1 MYEKLFSEGHIGKLT
16 FKNRLVMSPMG
27 IGLAELDGTPSE
39 DMIAFYKARAAGGAG
54 LVIPEITRVN
64 DDHGVGLMR
73 QLTVTKDENI
83 APLSKLADAI
93 HSENSKIFIQLHHPG
108 REGVSALIGGQ
119 DVVSASAI
127 PCKVSKQ
134 DTRALTTDEV
144 KELIQQFIDGAVRV
158 QKAGCDGVELH
169 CAHGYLLQQFLSPYT
184 NKREDEYG
192 GSFENRMRMVSEIIA
207 GIRKACGADFP
218 IGIRLSVEEF
228 LDKTGVTEEY
238 IHIQDGVK
246 IAMYF
251 EAQGIDYIDVSCG
264 LYETGMTCVEPISFP
279 QGWRR
284 DLIKAVKDH
293 VHIPVIG
300 VSVIRDPIVGEK
312 FLEDGVEDF
321 VSMGRSWLADPNW
334 GVKAQSGHEKEIC
347 KCINCLRCFET
358 LESWSIAGIP
368 PECAVNPR
376 CARERKL
383 GIPAHVSGKKHA
395 IVVGGGPAGMEAA
408 KTLAERGVKVTL
420 FDDKKE
426 LGGTVN
432 YAKLPPLKERM
443 QWIADYYETYF
454 EKLGVE
460 VRLGESVTA
469 EDVAAMKPDAVIV
482 AVGSSPVVPD
492 SIPGIHGAN
501 VCRDLDALAGK
512 VELKGKTV
520 ALIGAGLTGLETAEY
535 IASQG
540 ASKVY
545 IADMLKRAAPKAN
558 KTNVGDVCGRL
569 NKYGVEFIFKHALKE
584 VKPDGVVLESVD
596 DKTEKFVAADQIVLS
611 LGNRPNDAL
620 FNELKAKGLNV
631 QLVGSAKKD
640 GTIAPATGGGY
651 RAACKLFTEKKK
663 TPSFLLGMDSL
674 SKFCQK
680 SVMADQQGVY
690 MAYLTD
696 PVAVAKVLP
705 APLKPYMMPIV
716 TLSVC
721 RVGNPSFADSYYE
734 TILGVYCTYN
744 GMPGLYPV
752 SILLDGTG
760 AEMATQCGR
769 DIGSMPKK
777 LGSQIFISR
786 DGDKVHATVARRG
799 AQLVDAQLE
808 LGKYNNAMTDM
819 VFQFPAAGT
828 KGYGTGYYAHFDMMP
843 DEDGSLQFL
852 NGALLENEI
861 EYDYKA
867 WDPAHVTLKLGSSMD
882 DPWDA
887 LPVVSVIGGAW
898 CENDLTVHKLQ
909 LDEKVEAQNFLPFCL
924 TARYDRTMFMEN
936 GTL

>member
-1 MYEKLFSEGHIGKLT
+1 MYEKLFSKGHIGKVTLR
-16 FKNRLVMSPMG
+16 NRLVMSPMG
-27 IGLAELDGTPSE
+27 IGLAELDGTPSN
-39 DMIAFYKARAAGGAG
+39 DMIAFYEARAAGGAG
-54 LVIPEITRVN
+54 LIIPEITRVN
-64 DDHGVGLMR
+64 DDHGAGMLR
-73 QLTVTKDENI
+73 QLSVTKDENI
-83 APLSKLADAI
+83 VPLSKLADAI
-93 HSENSKIFIQLHHPG
+93 HSHGSKIFIQLHHPG

-119 DVVSASAI
+119 AVVSASAI

-134 DTRALTTDEV
+134 ETRALSTEEV
-144 KELIQQFIDGAVRV
+144 KHLIGQFIAGAVRV
-158 QKAGCDGVELH
+158 QKAGCNGVELH

-184 NKREDEYG
+184 NKRSDEYG
-192 GSFENRMRMVSEIIA
+192 GSFENRMRMVAEILD
-207 GIRKACGADFP
+207 GIRKACGPDFP

-228 LDKTGVTEEY
+228 LDKTGVTEDY

-251 EAQGIDYIDVSCG
+251 EARGIDFIDVSCG

-300 VSVIRDPIVGEK
+300 VSVIRDPAVGEK
-312 FLEDGVEDF
+312 FLADGIEDF
-321 VSMGRSWLADPNW
+321 VSMGRSWLADPDW
-334 GVKAQSGHEKEIC
+334 GVKAHTGREKEIC
-347 KCINCLRCFET
+347 KCISCMRCFET
-358 LESWSIAGIP
+358 LEQWSSAGIP

-376 CARERKL
+376 CARERKF
-383 GIPAHVSGKKHA
+383 GIPAHVSEEKHA
-395 IVVGGGPAGMEAA
+395 VVIGGGPAGMEAA

-443 QWIADYYETYF
+443 QWVADYYAAYF
-454 EKLGVE
+454 DKLGVE
-460 VRLGESVTA
+460 VKLGEAVTA
-469 EDVAAMKPDAVIV
+469 DRVAAMKPDAVIV
-482 AVGSSPVVPD
+482 AVGSTPIVPE

-501 VCRDLDALAGK
+501 VCRDLDALSGK
-512 VELKGKTV
+512 VALKGKTV
-520 ALIGAGLTGLETAEY
+520 AVIGAGLTGLETAEY
-535 IASQG
+535 IAAQG
-540 ASKVY
+540 GKVL
-545 IADMLKRAAPKAN
+545 IADMLDRAAPKAN
-558 KTNVGDVCGRL
+558 PTNVGDVCGRL
-569 NKYGVEFIFKHALKE
+569 KQAGVEFLFKHALRE
-584 VKPDGVVLESVD
+584 VKADGAVLEHVD
-596 DKTEKFVAADQIVLS
+596 DKSEKFVPADQIVLS
-611 LGNRPNDAL
+611 LGNHPNTAL
-620 FNELKAKGLNV
+620 FEELKAKGLNV

-640 GTIAPATGGGY
+640 GNIAPATGGGY
-651 RAACKLFTEKKK
+651 KAACKLFTEKAKA
-663 TPSFLLGMDSL
+663 PSFLLGMDSL
-674 SKFCQK
+674 SQFCKK

-696 PVAVAKVLP
+696 PVSVAKVLP

-716 TLSVC
+716 TLSIC
-721 RVGNPSFADSYYE
+721 RVGNPSFAESYYE
-734 TILGVYCTYN
+734 TILGVYCTYK

-752 SILLDGTG
+752 SILLGGTG

-777 LGSQIFISR
+777 LGSQIFLR
-786 DGDKVHATVARRG
+786 RCGEQVHATVARRG
-799 AQLVDAQLE
+799 AQLVDAKLK
-808 LGKYNNAMTDM
+808 LGAYNNAMTDL
-819 VFQFPAAGT
+819 VFQFPTAGS
-828 KGYGTGYYAHFDMMP
+828 KGYGTGYYTHFDMCP
-843 DEDGSLQFL
+843 DENGSLQFL

-867 WDPAHVTLKLGSSMD
+867 WEPGHAELKLGSSED

-909 LDEKVEAQNFLPFCL
+909 LDEKVEAQSFLPFCL
-924 TARYDRTMFMEN
+924 TARYDRTLFMEK